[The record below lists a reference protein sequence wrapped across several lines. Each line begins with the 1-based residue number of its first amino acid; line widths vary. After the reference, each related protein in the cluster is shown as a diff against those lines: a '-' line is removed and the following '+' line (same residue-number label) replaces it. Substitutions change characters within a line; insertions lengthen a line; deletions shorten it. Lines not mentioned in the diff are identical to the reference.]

1 METRIFEELGRRGHD
16 SLFFAADPDSGMRAI
31 IGIHSTVLGPALG
44 GTRIRDYDS
53 VDAAL
58 IDVLRLSRA
67 MTYKA
72 AAAHLPLGGGKAVI
86 LGDPAVIKTEAL
98 LEAYGRAVESL
109 GGSYVTAEDVGSTV
123 EDMAVVARRTAHV
136 TGLPVAAGGSG
147 DPSPATAH
155 GVRWAMRATAEHLW
169 GTTDLDG
176 RKVAI
181 QGVGKVGT
189 TLATLLVEEGC
200 EVVVAD
206 VDQIAVEKL
215 VAKTAVEVVPA
226 ERILFEECD
235 ILAPCALGAVLNP
248 DTIPLLAC
256 RAVVGAAN
264 NQLLD
269 PENCDALADVG
280 IVYTPDFI
288 ANAGGIINI
297 VEELKPEGYSWD
309 RSLRSLERIFT
320 TTGRVLT
327 GARDSSSSTLEV
339 AVEYAE
345 RRLAEAGGSM

>member
-1 METRIFEELGRRGHD
+1 METRIFEELGRRGHEG
-16 SLFFAADPDSGMRAI
+16 LFFAADSESGMRAI
-31 IGIHSTVLGPALG
+31 VGIHSTLLGPALG

-72 AAAHLPLGGGKAVI
+72 AAAHLPLGGGKAVV
-86 LGDPAVIKTEAL
+86 LGDPAVIKSEPL
-98 LEAYGRAVESL
+98 LEAYGRVVESL
-109 GGSYVTAEDVGSTV
+109 RGTYVTAEDVGSTV
-123 EDMAVVARRTAHV
+123 ADMTVVARRTSHV

-155 GVRWAMRATAEHLW
+155 GVRWAMRATADHLW
-169 GTTDLDG
+169 GTTDLEG

-181 QGVGKVGT
+181 QGVGKVGAI
-189 TLATLLVEEGC
+189 LAALLVEEGC
-200 EVVVAD
+200 DVVVAD
-206 VDQIAVEKL
+206 VDQIAVEK
-215 VAKTAVEVVPA
+215 VAGEVGVKVVSVGQ
-226 ERILFEECD
+226 ILFEDCD

-248 DTIPLLAC
+248 DTIPRLAC
-256 RAVVGAAN
+256 AAVVGAAN
-264 NQLLD
+264 NQLLG
-269 PENCDALADVG
+269 PEDCNSLGGAG

-297 VEELKPEGYSWD
+297 GEELKPEGYTWD
-309 RSLRSLERIFT
+309 RSLQSLERIFT
-320 TTGRVLT
+320 TTARVLA
-327 GARDSSSSTLEV
+327 GARERGASTLDV

-345 RRLAEAGGSM
+345 RRLAEGRAAT